1 MESRVVVEKSM
12 AILCMI
18 ANSMNKLIRGFDG
31 VL

>member
-1 MESRVVVEKSM
+1 M

-31 VL
+31 DIMHDSELYE